1 MTSPPIDKLVCADC
15 RYYRNSHCE
24 WARENFCPP
33 WVQEYRIVSPDTG
46 AECDCWE
53 DSDDPH

>member
-1 MTSPPIDKLVCADC
+1 MSEPTTNLTCTDC
-15 RYYRNSHCE
+15 RYYRHDHCE
-24 WARENFCPP
+24 WARENFAPA
-33 WVQEYRIVSPDTG
+33 WVNQSQVVSPDTG